1 MSDAVLTLR
10 TTLRKAER
18 TPLVAALLRTLRRW
32 AGRHPVDPGVRQVA
46 AVRELANRYR
56 ETDRGFAADLLC
68 AADRHETAVRAKR
81 PGSAA
86 DRRH

>member
-18 TPLVAALLRTLRRW
+18 TPLVAALLRTLRGW
-32 AGRHPVDPGVRQVA
+32 TGRQPIEPGVRHVA
-46 AVRELANRYR
+46 AVRELAQRYR
-56 ETDRGFAADLLC
+56 ESDRGFAADLLC
-68 AADRHETAVRAKR
+68 AADRHESVLRANR